1 MKRRKKV
8 VGLALAG
15 VLLLAGCGASQ
26 QTFATVNGEKISKQ
40 KYDSQLDLY
49 KSMIAAQYR
58 LPMTIRESLISE
70 QVMLQELKKNKV
82 ELTDKDYQV
91 EYDKAI
97 QAYGGAANYS
107 NTIKALGITDDQL
120 KDSLRYE
127 TISRKHKEW
136 FNQQNQPSDEE
147 IKAYF
152 EKNKDELVTV
162 ESRHILVK
170 TEEEAKKVKERL
182 DKGEKFE
189 DVAKEVSLD
198 TQSAQNGGSLGLSS
212 PSKFVA
218 EFKKAILEQKVGE
231 VGDPVK
237 SQFGY
242 HIIQVNKRNDTV
254 EALHD
259 SIVEKING
267 DKYTKYLQ
275 EQIAAADVKI
285 EGESASSASSAAD
298 AEQSSQAETS
308 SAAAESSEAKKN

>member
-1 MKRRKKV
+1 MKSSKKV
-8 VGLALAG
+8 VALALAG
-15 VLLLAGCGASQ
+15 MLALAGCGASQ
-26 QTFATVNGEKISKQ
+26 ETFATVNGEKISKT

-70 QVMLQELKKNKV
+70 QVMLQELKKNKI
-82 ELTDKDYQV
+82 ELTDKDYAV

-107 NTIKALGITDDQL
+107 NTIKSLGITDDQL

-127 TISRKHKEW
+127 TISRKHREW
-136 FNQQNQPSDEE
+136 FNQNHQPADDE
-147 IKAYF
+147 IKTYF
-152 EKNKDELVTV
+152 EKNKDALITV
-162 ESRHILVK
+162 EARHILVK
-170 TEEEAKKVKERL
+170 TEDEANKVKERL

-198 TQSAQNGGSLGLSS
+198 AQSAQNGGSLGLTS
-212 PSKFVA
+212 PDKFVP

-231 VGDPVK
+231 IGAPVK
-237 SQFGY
+237 SQFGF

-259 SIVEKING
+259 QIVEKING
-267 DKYTKYLQ
+267 DKYTQYLQ

-285 EGESASSASSAAD
+285 EGESSSAAD
-298 AEQSSQAETS
+298 SEAESEQSSQADA
-308 SAAAESSEAKKN
+308 SAAPAESSEATKN